1 MAKIN
6 VIKSALLAATIL
18 TGASFATPAIA
29 QTDQELLNMA
39 QEAEANRYWSAA
51 EKFYRQMLQRN
62 PARADLWD
70 RLGDIIAAQ
79 GRPLDAAD
87 AFGRA
92 ANLEQ
97 NNLRLQTKAANAN
110 SAVSRPEQAIK
121 FLTRAV
127 ALDPSNADNWFSKSA
142 NESWLGR
149 YAEAESSL
157 KSALAAGLPRNAE
170 NLTRLATL
178 QQWQNKT
185 EESNLNLE
193 RVYAMDPEE
202 PLAILGMARLS
213 GWQGNYHKALKLLE
227 KYKAN
232 GGDALTYAQE
242 KSILLAWADKP
253 EASLA
258 ISDAA
263 LQEHP
268 NDKNLGIG
276 QVIAFS
282 RLGEHDTAFDIL
294 EGLEANAQPGDLELA
309 EIRRRITTPVRSN
322 LSVGI
327 GFSTDRDNIDIV
339 GGEVE
344 YSHAVNRNTFVRFG
358 MEGARAKADKFSG
371 LDRID
376 NDQFILKTGFWGEVD
391 TKLAKN
397 FWGAAKIGASFTNFG
412 SPNRSIVRGGVNFT
426 ARASDDLWV
435 KFGYERD
442 HFLVS
447 PRALSLGIIRNEE
460 FIDFVWAPGTQYYI
474 NLRLSAFQ
482 NSDTNREK
490 RADLTIIRA
499 LSRRANL
506 KVDIG
511 FNGVWYGYKFDL
523 ANGYY
528 DPSFY
533 QRYLFPLYFTI
544 KISDDDNMV
553 FTFAPGMQRDETF
566 SNFNFAGVA
575 TLETTHGLFMDW
587 LFKTKWSVYAGGAQS
602 ALNLAPTTNYWVVAG
617 SITLVRRF

>member
-1 MAKIN
+1 MAKIKA
-6 VIKSALLAATIL
+6 IKAALLAATVL
-18 TGASFATPAIA
+18 TGASFSAPVIA

-62 PARADLWD
+62 PGRADLWD

-79 GRPLDAAD
+79 GRAVDAAE
-87 AFGRA
+87 AFGKA
-92 ANLEQ
+92 ADLAP
-97 NNLRLQTKAANAN
+97 NNLRLQTKAANAH
-110 SAVSRPEQAIK
+110 SAISKPGEAIAY
-121 FLTRAV
+121 LTRAV
-127 ALDPSNADNWFSKSA
+127 ALDPTNQDNWFSKSA

-149 YAEAESSL
+149 YAAAENSL
-157 KSALAAGLPRNAE
+157 KRAMAAGLPRNAE

-185 EESNLNLE
+185 EESNLILQE
-193 RVYAMDPEE
+193 VYAQNPEE
-202 PLAILGMARLS
+202 PLAILGIARLS
-213 GWQGNYHKALKLLE
+213 GWQGNYHKALNLLE

-232 GGDALTYAQE
+232 GGDELTYAQE

-253 EASLA
+253 EESLA
-258 ISDAA
+258 VSDAA
-263 LQEHP
+263 LQDYP
-268 NDKNLGIG
+268 DDRNLGIG

-294 EGLEANAQPGDLELA
+294 EGLEAQAAGPDLELA

-322 LSVGI
+322 LSIGM
-327 GFSTDRDNIDIV
+327 GFSTDRDNIDIA
-339 GGEVE
+339 GGEVV
-344 YSHAVNRNTFVRFG
+344 YSQSINRKTFVRFG
-358 MEGARAKADKFSG
+358 MEGLRAKADKFSG

-376 NDQFILKTGFWGEVD
+376 NMPAILKTGFWGEVD

-412 SPNRSIVRGGVNFT
+412 SPNRTIVRGGVKFT

-442 HFLVS
+442 HFVVS

-460 FIDFVWAPGTQYYI
+460 FIEFVWAPGTRYYI
-474 NLRLSAFQ
+474 QARFSAFQ

-506 KVDIG
+506 KVDVG

-533 QRYLFPLYFTI
+533 RRYLFPLYFTV

-553 FTFAPGMQRDETF
+553 FTFAPGMQKDETF
-566 SNFNFAGVA
+566 SGFRFAGVA

-587 LFKTKWSVYAGGAQS
+587 QFKTKWSVYAGGAQS